1 MLPHDEVTHYIPEK
15 RLLVLTP
22 PHVKETTYAR
32 TIECIMPISYN
43 DLAQWQHHRKDHY
56 QQYQAYKEQQSAMII
71 DCISQLY
78 PTIKECIAEY
88 FSATSLTYRDEY
100 LTPEGAM
107 FGMAEPVGGVTTR
120 ISNLF
125 IGGQNCYLH
134 GIYGTIMTAIET
146 IKSMENND
154 V

>member
-1 MLPHDEVTHYIPEK
+1 
-15 RLLVLTP
+15 
-22 PHVKETTYAR
+22 
-32 TIECIMPISYN
+32 
-43 DLAQWQHHRKDHY
+43 
-56 QQYQAYKEQQSAMII
+56 
-71 DCISQLY
+71 
-78 PTIKECIAEY
+78 
-88 FSATSLTYRDEY
+88 
-100 LTPEGAM
+100 M

-134 GIYGTIMTAIET
+134 GIYGTIMTAVET

>member
-1 MLPHDEVTHYIPEK
+1 MDI
-15 RLLVLTP
+15 LVVTP
-22 PHVKETTYAR
+22 PTG
-32 TIECIMPISYN
+32 
-43 DLAQWQHHRKDHY
+43 
-56 QQYQAYKEQQSAMII
+56 
-71 DCISQLY
+71 
-78 PTIKECIAEY
+78 
-88 FSATSLTYRDEY
+88 SATSLTYRDEC

-134 GIYGTIMTAIET
+134 GIYGTIMTAEET